1 MSLEKRKEYIYVYV
15 ILRIDIIE
23 LCICREIIG
32 ENYNFKN
39 NKRKVFDF
47 K

>member
-1 MSLEKRKEYIYVYV
+1 MYIKYQELILQNCVYV
-15 ILRIDIIE
+15 E
-23 LCICREIIG
+23 LFEIVG